1 MAGERTI
8 SPAWRAAD
16 LVMLLLFVLSAV
28 VQVNDPDPWLW
39 MALYLSAAGVT
50 LVSLVDR
57 IRWWMPVAIACLTI
71 AWAGSIAPRVLGQ
84 VPFGDMFGAWEMRD
98 TGIEESREMY
108 GLLIVAVWMLVLAV
122 RAWRRS
128 AQRA

>member
-1 MAGERTI
+1 
-8 SPAWRAAD
+8 
-16 LVMLLLFVLSAV
+16 MLLLFVLSAV

-50 LVSLVDR
+50 LVSLVGR

-71 AWAGSIAPRVLGQ
+71 AWAGSMAPRVLGQ

-108 GLLIVAVWMLVLAV
+108 GLLIVALWMLVLAV